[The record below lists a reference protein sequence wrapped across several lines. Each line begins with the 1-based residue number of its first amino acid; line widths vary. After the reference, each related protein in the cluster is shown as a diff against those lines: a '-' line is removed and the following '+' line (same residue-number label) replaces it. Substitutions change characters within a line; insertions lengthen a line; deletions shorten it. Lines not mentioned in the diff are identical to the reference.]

1 MQYPDQ
7 SAKIKQQITEI
18 ILTSLEPQTLLA
30 RTAKILGESF
40 EVDFCF
46 IVAGVNPAART
57 EIALWCA
64 DDYPALSPTQQAQLL
79 EYLTQTTNLANLE
92 PLAIQDLELSET
104 RPILGWPWQ
113 ILPARAILRI
123 HTRFQSSANGLIVL
137 GRSHPHQWTIMET
150 EQLSLVSEAV
160 AIAISQVQLTLQ
172 VLAAARHQTLLNQL
186 SLMNSSAHDLD
197 EILQTALSATAQALM
212 VDRALLLFLKY
223 ADPLFKSRLTK
234 QLPKTKV
241 TVAHE
246 WLESTPNSSSEASAT
261 ANKLSNQSFWLSES
275 PLCQQAW
282 LSAPEPTI
290 VAKGQD
296 EPKLDLISKPSPI
309 FDQEMTP
316 PVVIFP
322 LVGCHHNASGV
333 ATVLGFL
340 VLQHNQPRPWQP
352 DELEVLKWV
361 SDRIS
366 ATIIENQSLRQVQ
379 SLVEERTAQLQQS
392 LQVQAKLYKKTR
404 QQINQLQELNQLK
417 DEFLSTMSHELRTPL
432 TNMSLAIRMLSQPN
446 LPSEKRERYLSILE
460 QEWNRENELIQN
472 LLDLQRLEAD
482 QSQLQLQN
490 IELMSLFKELAQSFQ
505 YKWTDK
511 KLSLTVNCP
520 LQSLIFKTEP
530 DSFNRILQELL
541 TNAGKYSYPETA
553 VCIQIA
559 KQVQESANQVVI
571 TVSNTGSGISSDD
584 LKHIFEKFRRGQG
597 VTKKAVKGTGLGLA
611 LVKCLVQHLH
621 GTIDVTSCPSEDSQ
635 SYLTSF
641 TLTLPQLIN

>member
-18 ILTSLEPQTLLA
+18 ILTSLEPQILLA
-30 RTAKILGESF
+30 KTAKVLGESF
-40 EVDFCF
+40 QVDFCF
-46 IVAGVNPAART
+46 IVAGVNPKART

-64 DDYPALSPTQQAQLL
+64 DDYPALSPTQEAQLV
-79 EYLTQTTNLANLE
+79 EYLTHTTNLANLQ
-92 PLAIQDLELSET
+92 PLAIQDLEVSET
-104 RPILGWPWQ
+104 RLTLGWPLQ
-113 ILPARAILRI
+113 MLPARAILRI
-123 HTRFQSSANGLIVL
+123 HTRFQSSANGVIVL

-150 EQLSLVSEAV
+150 ELLSLVSEAV

-172 VLAAARHQTLLNQL
+172 VLATARHQTLLNQL
-186 SLMNSSAHDLD
+186 SLMNSSANEIE

-212 VDRALLLFLKY
+212 VDRAWVLLLKY

-234 QLPKTKV
+234 HLPKT
-241 TVAHE
+241 TVIVAYE
-246 WLESTPNSSSEASAT
+246 WLESTQNSSSEPSKT
-261 ANKLSNQSFWLSES
+261 ANKLLNQSFWLSES

-282 LSAPEPTI
+282 LSAPTLTI
-290 VAKGQD
+290 IAEQPD
-296 EPKLDLISKPSPI
+296 ESKLDFASKQSSM

-316 PVVIFP
+316 PAVIIP
-322 LVGCHHNASGV
+322 LVGCHNNGSGV
-333 ATVLGFL
+333 ITVLGFL
-340 VLQHNQPRPWQP
+340 VLQHNQPRPWQA

-417 DEFLSTMSHELRTPL
+417 DDFLSTMSHELRTPL
-432 TNMSLAIRMLSQPN
+432 TNMSLAIRMLRQPN
-446 LPSEKRERYLSILE
+446 LPEEKRERYLSILE

-490 IELMSLFKELAQSFQ
+490 IDLMSLFKELAQSFQ
-505 YKWTDK
+505 YKWIDK
-511 KLSLTVNCP
+511 KLSLRVDCP
-520 LQSLIFKTEP
+520 LQSLMFKTEP
-530 DSFNRILQELL
+530 DSFNRIVQELL
-541 TNAGKYSYPETA
+541 TNAGKYSYPETT
-553 VCIQIA
+553 VCIKMA
-559 KQVQESANQVVI
+559 KQVQDSVNEVVI
-571 TVSNTGSGISSDD
+571 TVSNTGAGISSDD

-611 LVKCLVQHLH
+611 LVKCLVQHLN
-621 GTIDVTSCPSEDSQ
+621 GTIDVTSCPSKDAQ

-641 TLTLPQLIN
+641 TLTLPQQMS